1 MREVWHYQMPV
12 KSNFKLTNILKS
24 SNKSVKTV
32 EKRSFLNNIGLF
44 LSAREKILNNF
55 RIKIFSTKNT
65 IPAPKQAPEP
75 TPETVPAPK
84 PAPEPT
90 KHKTPKFKLHKKLR
104 MELTAD

>member
-1 MREVWHYQMPV
+1 MREVWHYQMPI

-32 EKRSFLNNIGLF
+32 EKRSFPNNIGLF

-65 IPAPKQAPEP
+65 IPAPKQAPE
-75 TPETVPAPK
+75 TVPAPK

-90 KHKTPKFKLHKKLR
+90 KHKTRKFKLHKKLR